1 MRALAACSPLV
12 LLLACTTGSSPGGGQ
27 PRKCR
32 AIEPNGPDL
41 TGTSLRR
48 VPSPNCAAV
57 EGIQLGAVSL
67 GRGVKLRD
75 GTVLRDVSLR
85 ADALRSGER
94 PIEDFTGAE
103 LQGVAETGESVRVTI
118 ESIARGTTPP
128 GAAEPTYLYRLNY
141 RFADRPNEPAAPV
154 CPGGEAAIAI
164 PGSWDLRTSASGG
177 GGKRSSSATEVTFG
191 CPRSAVAK
199 CAALLGYLP
208 WTSAALDSLHQSC
221 VRAVRADY
229 CGDGQSMTRPD
240 ENVNFYDSLGLQRDT
255 ADWRIEAQW
264 TPQGARCVGTT
275 RLTTAPADP
284 RTHRPEIKVADY
296 LSKACPQLPRTC
308 TPAATATAADAPS
321 LSTEVGPSAGP

>member
-1 MRALAACSPLV
+1 MRAFVACSPLV
-12 LLLACTTGSSPGGGQ
+12 LLFACATASPGGSA
-27 PRKCR
+27 RECR

-48 VPSPNCAAV
+48 VPARGCAAV

-67 GRGVKLRD
+67 SSGVKLRD

-85 ADALRSGER
+85 ADALHSGER
-94 PIEDFTGAE
+94 RIEDFTGAE
-103 LQGVAETGESVRVTI
+103 LEGVAETGQPVRITI

-128 GAAEPTYLYRLNY
+128 GAAEPTFLYRLNY
-141 RFADRPNEPAAPV
+141 RFVDRPDEQPAPV
-154 CPGGEAAIAI
+154 CPGGEAAVAI
-164 PGSWDLRTSASGG
+164 PGRWDLRAGVGGG
-177 GGKRSSSATEVTFG
+177 GGKRSSAATDVTFG

-208 WTSAALDSLHQSC
+208 WVSAAHDSLHQSC

-240 ENVNFYDSLGLQRDT
+240 ENVNFYDSLGVQRDA
-255 ADWRIEAQW
+255 ADWRIEAHW

-275 RLTTAPADP
+275 RLLTAPADP
-284 RTHRPEIKVADY
+284 RSHRPEVKVADY
-296 LSKACPQLPRTC
+296 LSKACPQLPRSC
-308 TPAATATAADAPS
+308 TTTATATAADAPI
-321 LSTEVGPSAGP
+321 LSTEVGPGAGQ